1 MNLRNGG
8 TGFARLGFVS
18 VGLLTG
24 ALALAGCKQKSQDSP
39 EATAI
44 PAPAV
49 TLSPVGIGTA
59 IGAAADTAAPAP
71 VAGPTRKVGDR
82 ISVRWKGSCYAS
94 RILSVAKPGVYFIT
108 YEGYAHSWDETI
120 GESRICK

>member
-8 TGFARLGFVS
+8 TVFARLGFVS
-18 VGLLTG
+18 VGVLAG
-24 ALALAGCKQKSQDSP
+24 ALALAGCKDKSKDTG

-49 TLSPVGIGTA
+49 TLSPIGVTTA
-59 IGAAADTAAPAP
+59 IGAANTVAPAP
-71 VAGPTRKVGDR
+71 VGGPTRKVGDR
-82 ISVRWKGSCYAS
+82 ISVRWKGSCYPS
-94 RILSVAKPGVYFIT
+94 RILSAPKPGVYFIT

-120 GESRICK
+120 GEGRICK